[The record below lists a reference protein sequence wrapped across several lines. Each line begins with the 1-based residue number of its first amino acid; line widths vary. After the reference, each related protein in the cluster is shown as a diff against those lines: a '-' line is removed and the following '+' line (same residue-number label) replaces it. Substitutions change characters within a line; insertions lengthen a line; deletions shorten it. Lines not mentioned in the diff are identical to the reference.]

1 MVVRHVIVL
10 FLLSFFQALASHL
23 DHRIH
28 MSEEREKEKEE
39 YMQGKEKERDG
50 GGKERGKGEE
60 KKKQHIVSHGASLMP
75 KVIVFVIVRESDLAA
90 IIKKGVM
97 ITTYQAPSLCKI
109 WHTNNERKRPKAL
122 QINGTIKNIGFQESG
137 HRSLTQPT
145 LSFCSFSSY
154 RFFEIKQKMAHG
166 GSWFRLNE

>member
-60 KKKQHIVSHGASLMP
+60 KKK
-75 KVIVFVIVRESDLAA
+75 
-90 IIKKGVM
+90 
-97 ITTYQAPSLCKI
+97 TTHCL
-109 WHTNNERKRPKAL
+109 T
-122 QINGTIKNIGFQESG
+122 
-137 HRSLTQPT
+137 RSIFDAQ
-145 LSFCSFSSY
+145 SY
-154 RFFEIKQKMAHG
+154 RFRYR
-166 GSWFRLNE
+166 S

>member
-10 FLLSFFQALASHL
+10 FLLSLFQALASHL

-28 MSEEREKEKEE
+28 MSEERERK
-39 YMQGKEKERDG
+39 R
-50 GGKERGKGEE
+50 
-60 KKKQHIVSHGASLMP
+60 KKQHIVSHGASLMP

-109 WHTNNERKRPKAL
+109 
-122 QINGTIKNIGFQESG
+122 
-137 HRSLTQPT
+137 
-145 LSFCSFSSY
+145 
-154 RFFEIKQKMAHG
+154 
-166 GSWFRLNE
+166 